1 MNLSKHRTEASY
13 AHSWSDARD
22 SSKARK
28 HKQYAIN
35 RFHRA
40 VRRSQRKVITEQL
53 EAVRTETP
61 VFIGRTYHSDCSLLN
76 D

>member
-13 AHSWSDARD
+13 AHSWGGG
-22 SSKARK
+22 SSKAVK

-35 RFHRA
+35 RYNRA
-40 VRRSQRKVITEQL
+40 IRRNKKADIRSR
-53 EAVRTETP
+53 
-61 VFIGRTYHSDCSLLN
+61 LN

>member
-13 AHSWSDARD
+13 AHSWSDYRD

-40 VRRSQRKVITEQL
+40 VRRSKRKVITEQV
-53 EAVRTETP
+53 EAMRTEAT
-61 VFIGRTYHSDCSLLN
+61 VFLGRTYHSDCPRLN